1 MPLWDWRLGF
11 GRVAEKATRKAWSW
25 ARDWVSQ
32 LVRQSVAERVSW
44 MVKRWVAVKARKR
57 G

>member
-1 MPLWDWRLGF
+1 MWDWRLGF